1 MIQNKPAKRFDYNA
15 YMEGRRVGKYV
26 IKYIEEDLP
35 EEVVTESAINILI
48 TVEEVLPEE
57 TITETAVNSTEPVK
71 EIPDALIYDT
81 EKNTASIIS
90 VDTGG
95 NTIADY
101 PELNMLNNSEKFIK
115 CDAIVSGAISFK
127 GLPDI
132 NCRGAPFKLLS

>member
-15 YMEGRRVGKYV
+15 YMEGRRIGKYV

-57 TITETAVNSTEPVK
+57 TITETAVNSTKPVK
-71 EIPDALIYDT
+71 EITDALIYDT
-81 EKNTASIIS
+81 DKDTVSIIS
-90 VDTGG
+90 IDTGG
-95 NTIADY
+95 INIADY
-101 PELNMLNNSEKFIK
+101 PELNTLNNSNRFIK
-115 CDAIVSGAISFK
+115 RDAIVLGTISFK

-132 NCRGAPFKLLS
+132 NCRGAPFTLLS